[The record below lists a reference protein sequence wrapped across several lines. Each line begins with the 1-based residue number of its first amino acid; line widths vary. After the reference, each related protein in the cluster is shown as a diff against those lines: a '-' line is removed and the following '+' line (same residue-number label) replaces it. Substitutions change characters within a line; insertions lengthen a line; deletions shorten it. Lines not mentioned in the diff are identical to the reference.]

1 MAIQKV
7 QVKTISKLPD
17 CSDHLGNRDLFWVS
31 QKGEDG
37 LYNSYKTDLESIIRV
52 SEEKIS
58 SDIKTAFGLA
68 DMDVNEIKISV
79 DNLYGGNVLLKGLKT
94 FDEAPLLA
102 NYKGNEDVSTFPDN
116 RFIVRGNVEKL
127 IDNSGSYIGQNS
139 SIIPYPNNNTP
150 LTNEDDDLMIW
161 RIPDGYSDSTDY
173 VNESG
178 IKNPTGVE
186 CDKTG
191 QLVVYGWLADG
202 GGVLP
207 QEAWVALYGKIA
219 NKNSTGSDTVWTI
232 LQLQPWIVSERSK
245 VIQYVGFNI
254 PVKQGLCLKIKT
266 GFKVSSSAT
275 ATNSGNSLT
284 FENVQPNT
292 FVGYIVS

>member
-1 MAIQKV
+1 
-7 QVKTISKLPD
+7 
-17 CSDHLGNRDLFWVS
+17 
-31 QKGEDG
+31 
-37 LYNSYKTDLESIIRV
+37 
-52 SEEKIS
+52 
-58 SDIKTAFGLA
+58 
-68 DMDVNEIKISV
+68 
-79 DNLYGGNVLLKGLKT
+79 
-94 FDEAPLLA
+94 
-102 NYKGNEDVSTFPDN
+102 
-116 RFIVRGNVEKL
+116 
-127 IDNSGSYIGQNS
+127 
-139 SIIPYPNNNTP
+139 
-150 LTNEDDDLMIW
+150 MIW

-173 VNESG
+173 INESG

-254 PVKQGLCLKIKT
+254 PVK
-266 GFKVSSSAT
+266 
-275 ATNSGNSLT
+275 
-284 FENVQPNT
+284 
-292 FVGYIVS
+292 